1 MWLDALLAYAH
12 FLAIMLISAFLGAE
26 VLLLRTDLKA
36 KTIEVLAKADM
47 GYFLSAGLVL
57 LAGALRLGFS
67 PKGVMFYAGNLIMWA
82 KVGLFFGIALLSLIP
97 TRRFVHWR
105 HKVRMD
111 PGFQVPADE
120 ASSTRRLVFIELHL
134 LALLPL
140 LAVLLSRGIG
150 P

>member
-1 MWLDALLAYAH
+1 MWLDALLAYTH
-12 FLAIMLISAFLGAE
+12 FIAIMLICAFLGAE

-36 KTIEVLAKADM
+36 KTVEMLANADM

-57 LAGALRLGFS
+57 LAGALRLGLS
-67 PKGVMFYAGNLIMWA
+67 PKGVMFYAGNLVLWT

-97 TRRFVHWR
+97 TRRFVRWR

-120 ASSTRRLVFIELHL
+120 ASSTRRIVFIELHL

-140 LAVLLSRGIG
+140 LAVLMSRGIG
-150 P
+150 Q